1 MRAAE
6 LAALYLVLGLGLAA
20 AAVLRARTAGWLDAG
35 LLFLFWPLYGP
46 FLLAAPRPAAAAAP
60 LALGE
65 GMAQR
70 LAGLER
76 RVAEIDGVLTQPDF
90 HLGEAEARRVRLLEA
105 GDTAAAARVA
115 GRIESIRRLAG
126 VRADLLRGLAEAQE
140 LMAQLRVQQ
149 EVMRM
154 TGGSSDEVRGL
165 LLELE
170 SRVEALDELL

>member
-6 LAALYLVLGLGLAA
+6 LMALYLVLGVGLAA
-20 AAVLRARTAGWLDAG
+20 AAVLKARTAGWLDAG

-46 FLLAAPRPAAAAAP
+46 FLLVAPRPTATP
-60 LALGE
+60 LSLGE

-70 LAGLER
+70 LEGLER
-76 RVAEIDGVLTQPDF
+76 RVAEIDGVLAQPDF
-90 HLGEAEARRVRLLEA
+90 HLGEAEARRSRLLEA
-105 GDTAAAARVA
+105 GDAPAAARVT
-115 GRIESIRRLAG
+115 GRIESIQRLAG
-126 VRADLLRGLAEAQE
+126 VRADLLRGLAEARE

-170 SRVEALDELL
+170 SRVEALDDLL

>member
-1 MRAAE
+1 
-6 LAALYLVLGLGLAA
+6 
-20 AAVLRARTAGWLDAG
+20 
-35 LLFLFWPLYGP
+35 
-46 FLLAAPRPAAAAAP
+46 
-60 LALGE
+60 
-65 GMAQR
+65 
-70 LAGLER
+70 
-76 RVAEIDGVLTQPDF
+76 
-90 HLGEAEARRVRLLEA
+90 
-105 GDTAAAARVA
+105 VA

>member
-6 LAALYLVLGLGLAA
+6 LMALYLVLGVGLAA
-20 AAVLRARTAGWLDAG
+20 AAVLKARTAGWLDAG

-46 FLLAAPRPAAAAAP
+46 FLLAAPRSGSVAP
-60 LALGE
+60 LNLGE
-65 GMAQR
+65 GMARR
-70 LAGLER
+70 LEGLER
-76 RVAEIDGVLTQPDF
+76 RVAEIDGVLAQPDF
-90 HLGEAEARRVRLLEA
+90 HLGEAEARRARLLEA
-105 GDTAAAARVA
+105 GDVPAAARVT
-115 GRIESIRRLAG
+115 GRIESIQRLAG
-126 VRADLLRGLAEAQE
+126 VRKDLLRGLAEARE

-170 SRVEALDELL
+170 SRVEALDDLL